1 MKKSIKT
8 LFLILPV
15 LLVMSVCTPVSTLY
29 NNDMQ
34 IVEAAKK
41 KVKLNCSKKTL
52 LKGKKFQLKL
62 KNNKK
67 KIKWSSSKKSV
78 ATVNKNGK
86 VTAKKAGK
94 TVITAKVGKKK
105 YKCKIT
111 VENPKISST
120 ALTVYQGEYISLY
133 MDGTNQL
140 YDWKSTDSSVVSIDR
155 WGEPKSV
162 GVGQCTV
169 YTKVLGKTFSCKVTV
184 KEPFIKND
192 ALRAI
197 TKKEVVT
204 NNGILVYLTNYYKY
218 DCLVDIDA
226 IFSNGNKSVKS
237 ENNSI
242 LLGSKQS
249 TVLFI
254 RSYDDTDYEDFA
266 FKNYNIKYSV
276 SDIADSDYVLCTNK
290 ISCRTQ
296 YGDDSVLAILNSA
309 VDKNSSALVTIIF
322 YKNNKIIGV
331 DYGYSE
337 LMAKGSDIIEFSF
350 PYTYDEYDDIVYIT
364 PDKYEVII
372 SEAYYT
378 K

>member
-1 MKKSIKT
+1 MKKGIKT
-8 LFLILPV
+8 LFLMLPV
-15 LLVMSVCTPVSTLY
+15 LLMVSICTPVSTLY

-41 KVKLNCSKKTL
+41 KVKLNSSKKTL

-62 KNNKK
+62 KNNRK

-78 ATVNKNGK
+78 ATVNKTGK
-86 VTAKKAGK
+86 VTAKKTGK
-94 TVITAKVGKKK
+94 AIITAKVGKKK

-120 ALTVYQGEYISLY
+120 AMTVYQGEYISLY
-133 MDGTNQL
+133 MDGTNQV
-140 YDWKSTDSSVVSIDR
+140 YEWKSTDSSVVSIDG

-162 GVGQCTV
+162 GVGECTV

-192 ALRAI
+192 ALKAI

-204 NNGILVYLTNYYKY
+204 DGGILVYLTNNYKY
-218 DCLVDIDA
+218 DCAIDMDVT
-226 IFSNGNKSVKS
+226 FSDGNKSVKS
-237 ENNSI
+237 EDNSI
-242 LLGSKQS
+242 MLGSKQS
-249 TVLFI
+249 TVVFI
-254 RSYDDTDYEDFA
+254 RSYDDNDYEDFA
-266 FKNYNIKYSV
+266 FTKYNIKYSAA
-276 SDIADSDYVLCTNK
+276 DIADSDYSLCTNK
-290 ISCRTQ
+290 ISCKTK
-296 YGDDSVLAILNSA
+296 YGDDSVLAILNST
-309 VDKNSSALVTIIF
+309 VNKNSSALVTIIF

-331 DYGYSE
+331 DYGYAE
-337 LMAKGSDIIEFSF
+337 LSANGSDIIEFSF
-350 PYTYDEYDDIVYIT
+350 PYTYDEYDDAVYII
-364 PDKYEVII
+364 PDRYEVII

>member
-8 LFLILPV
+8 LFLMLPV
-15 LLVMSVCTPVSTLY
+15 LLMVSICTPVSTLY

-41 KVKLNCSKKTL
+41 KVKLNSSKKTL

-62 KNNKK
+62 KNNRK

-78 ATVNKNGK
+78 ATVNKKGK
-86 VTAKKAGK
+86 VTAKKTGK
-94 TVITAKVGKKK
+94 AIITAKVGKKK

-120 ALTVYQGEYISLY
+120 AMTVYQGEYISLY
-133 MDGTNQL
+133 MDGTSQA
-140 YDWKSTDSSVVSIDR
+140 YEWKSTDSSVVSIDG

-162 GVGQCTV
+162 GIGECTV

-192 ALRAI
+192 ALKAI

-204 NNGILVYLTNYYKY
+204 DGGILVYLTNNYKY
-218 DCLVDIDA
+218 DCAIDMDVT
-226 IFSNGNKSVKS
+226 FSNGNKSVKS
-237 ENNSI
+237 EDNSI
-242 LLGSKQS
+242 MLGSKQS
-249 TVLFI
+249 TVVFI
-254 RSYDDTDYEDFA
+254 RSYDDNDYEDFA
-266 FKNYNIKYSV
+266 FTKYNIKYSV
-276 SDIADSDYVLCTNK
+276 ADIADSDYSLCTNK
-290 ISCRTQ
+290 ISCKAK
-296 YGDDSVLAILNSA
+296 YGDDSVLAILNST
-309 VDKNSSALVTIIF
+309 VNKNSSALVTIIF

-331 DYGYSE
+331 DYGYAE
-337 LMAKGSDIIEFSF
+337 LKAKGSDIIEFSF
-350 PYTYDEYDDIVYIT
+350 PYTYDEYDNAVYIT
-364 PDKYEVII
+364 PDRYEVII